1 MTSINWW
8 KLISAVLICELA
20 GVIGSVFTI
29 SAIPA
34 WYETLKKPSFNPP
47 NWIFGPVWTLLYLL
61 MGIALYLV
69 WQSKSNPE
77 LKSYALIA
85 FGVQLLLNALWSII
99 FFGLKSPMGAFVE
112 IGLLWASIL
121 VSIILFF
128 KISQVAGFILLPY
141 ILWVSFAAILN
152 AAIAILNRK

>member
-1 MTSINWW
+1 
-8 KLISAVLICELA
+8 
-20 GVIGSVFTI
+20 
-29 SAIPA
+29 
-34 WYETLKKPSFNPP
+34 
-47 NWIFGPVWTLLYLL
+47 

-128 KISQVAGFILLPY
+128 KISQAAGFILLPY